1 MPKPDPAHKETDKI
15 LRDMEK
21 RLDEV
26 YKQAY
31 REARQ
36 TADDFMKQFREM
48 DKKKRE
54 QVKNGE
60 LDKSE
65 YDRWRRTQVFQ
76 GNRYHQMADTL
87 AADMTHTNQIAASVI
102 NGYLPEVYAVNHNY
116 GTYEIEKGSRINT
129 QYTMYDRQT
138 VERLMRDNPDLLPR
152 KAAVNVPK
160 DQLWN
165 KKHINSAVTQGI
177 LQGEAIDKIAQRLAA
192 TVTDMSHTSAIRNA
206 RTMTTSAQNGGR
218 IDSYKRAEGM
228 GIKMLQVWMATLDGR
243 TRHEHRQLDGQKRKV
258 GEAFEVEGEKIFFPG
273 DPAADPA
280 LVYNCFVGDTKVASD
295 SKLIRSYKQ
304 EYDGKLV
311 EVKTAS
317 GVNFTCTPNHPILT
331 PFGWIG
337 ADRLNKGDNILVTV
351 LRDRSALSRYSNIDH
366 VHPCMETLHDAF
378 KRSGAVSRNSPSAVN
393 FHGDIPT
400 SDIEIVTKKRLLRFN
415 RNACFYKLI
424 NKFLLIDTD
433 ESLVRKCTFM
443 KHFGSVMRTSFSNIS
458 RKCKSFPFF
467 WRSLSHSN
475 IHGFRTISR
484 SDAVLTEYPID
495 NLATESVIDGELLD
509 RLSGKVFLDKIIDIN
524 VCVLKTHVYNL
535 QTKNGYYFANSIIP
549 QNSQKYNG
557 IFAIA
562 KNCRC
567 TLIGEVEGVD
577 YNLSDVSQR
586 DNKLGDMTYEEWKEE
601 KRKQDNA
608 EPPAPRPEPKPKAE
622 DKPAEVEVPAPMVE
636 KPDAVDEPIPTQF
649 TPARTKEEAVE
660 YAQRFADNVNYEGL
674 SRSNANKINRTL
686 TELTER
692 YPINKLKYLR
702 VQGGSVM
709 SAACNQLNI
718 SRTQLGKTLKE
729 NYDNFVKSK
738 EHNANSIDMLKLR
751 FEGKKMPAAIADEIT
766 RLENELKFSRWAI
779 FDSYDDK
786 VRVAVIH
793 EYGHII
799 ADQYFGQING
809 KDANPNYTKDTR
821 LREMVKKWDDA
832 FIKSLQNGDIYNLS
846 RYGRTNADEFFV
858 ECFAAREMGEKLPD
872 YVESLMKEVLDNG
885 IM

>member
-1 MPKPDPAHKETDKI
+1 
-15 LRDMEK
+15 
-21 RLDEV
+21 
-26 YKQAY
+26 
-31 REARQ
+31 
-36 TADDFMKQFREM
+36 M
-48 DKKKRE
+48 DKKKRQ
-54 QVKNGE
+54 QVKDGK
-60 LDKSE
+60 LDKAE
-65 YDRWRRTQVFQ
+65 YERWRRTQVFQ

-138 VERLMRDNPDLLPR
+138 VERLIRDNPDLLPR

-165 KKHINSAVTQGI
+165 KKHINSAITQGI
-177 LQGEAIDKIAQRLAA
+177 LQGESIDKISQRLAA

-218 IDSYKRAEGM
+218 IDSYKRAESM
-228 GIKMLQVWMATLDGR
+228 GIKLKQQWMSTLDNR
-243 TRHEHRQLDGQKRKV
+243 TRHEHIKLDGQIQPV
-258 GEAFEVEGEKIFFPG
+258 GKPFVVDGYKIYYPG
-273 DPAADPA
+273 DPSAEPF
-280 LVYNCFVGDTKVASD
+280 LVY
-295 SKLIRSYKQ
+295 
-304 EYDGKLV
+304 
-311 EVKTAS
+311 
-317 GVNFTCTPNHPILT
+317 
-331 PFGWIG
+331 
-337 ADRLNKGDNILVTV
+337 
-351 LRDRSALSRYSNIDH
+351 
-366 VHPCMETLHDAF
+366 
-378 KRSGAVSRNSPSAVN
+378 
-393 FHGDIPT
+393 
-400 SDIEIVTKKRLLRFN
+400 
-415 RNACFYKLI
+415 
-424 NKFLLIDTD
+424 
-433 ESLVRKCTFM
+433 
-443 KHFGSVMRTSFSNIS
+443 
-458 RKCKSFPFF
+458 
-467 WRSLSHSN
+467 
-475 IHGFRTISR
+475 
-484 SDAVLTEYPID
+484 
-495 NLATESVIDGELLD
+495 
-509 RLSGKVFLDKIIDIN
+509 
-524 VCVLKTHVYNL
+524 
-535 QTKNGYYFANSIIP
+535 
-549 QNSQKYNG
+549 
-557 IFAIA
+557 
-562 KNCRC
+562 NCRC
-567 TLIGEVEGVD
+567 TLIGVVTGVD
-577 YNLSDVSQR
+577 YKLSDVSQR
-586 DNKLGDMTYEEWKEE
+586 DNKLGDMTYDEWKVS
-601 KRKQDNA
+601 KQRQDEG
-608 EPPAPRPEPKPKAE
+608 EPPEPKKEPKPPKAE
-622 DKPAEVEVPAPMVE
+622 EKPAEVEVPAPKVE
-636 KPDAVDEPIPTQF
+636 KPDAVDEPIKPQF

-660 YAQRFADNVNYEGL
+660 YARRFADNVNYEGL
-674 SRSNANKINRTL
+674 SRSNANIINRTL

-702 VQGGSVM
+702 VQGSSVM

-809 KDANPNYTKDTR
+809 KDANPNYAKDTK

-832 FIKSLQNGDIYNLS
+832 FIKALQNGDIYNLS
-846 RYGRTNADEFFV
+846 RYGRTDAHEFFA

>member
-31 REARQ
+31 KEARQ

-48 DKKKRE
+48 DKKKRQ
-54 QVKNGE
+54 QVKDGE
-60 LDKSE
+60 LDKAE
-65 YDRWRRTQVFQ
+65 YERWRRTQVFQ

-116 GTYEIEKGSRINT
+116 GTYEIEKASRINT
-129 QYTMYDRQT
+129 QYTMYDKQT
-138 VERLMRDNPDLLPR
+138 VERLIRDNPDLLPR

-165 KKHINSAVTQGI
+165 KKHINSAITQGI
-177 LQGEAIDKIAQRLAA
+177 LQGEPIDKIAQRLAA

-228 GIKMLQVWMATLDGR
+228 GIKMLQVWMAALDGR
-243 TRHEHRQLDGQKRKV
+243 TRHEHRLLDGQKRKV

-366 VHPCMETLHDAF
+366 VHPCMETLHDTF
-378 KRSGAVSRNSPSAVN
+378 KRSGAVSRNSPLTVN

-415 RNACFYKLI
+415 RNACFYKLVD
-424 NKFLLIDTD
+424 KFLLKYAD

-484 SDAVLTEYPID
+484 GDAVLTEYPID
-495 NLATESVIDGELLD
+495 NLAAESVIDGELLD

-549 QNSQKYNG
+549 QNGQKCNG

-601 KRKQDNA
+601 KQKQDNA
-608 EPPAPRPEPKPKAE
+608 ELPAPKPEPKPKTE
-622 DKPAEVEVPAPMVE
+622 DKPVEVEVPAPTVE
-636 KPDAVDEPIPTQF
+636 KPDAVDETIPQREEFKPASTIEEAEQF
-649 TPARTKEEAVE
+649 IMQYMDFDQFGALREVNYKGIALDAANEINATISRLYNEFNIDKFGGIVAPAKNTKLGKAIDKAVAGYMPMRNSFVLNKSALKSVKIAEKGFAEENKLMKDMLEHPEKYDFSKISRAARTVIENSKISGRGTVPDNITEALTHEFGHALEKQVKKHELWDKVE
-660 YAQRFADNVNYEGL
+660 KDMQTYAPKISGYATTQKGEYIAESFASWQKGEKFADPNL
-674 SRSNANKINRTL
+674 IKI
-686 TELTER
+686 
-692 YPINKLKYLR
+692 
-702 VQGGSVM
+702 
-709 SAACNQLNI
+709 
-718 SRTQLGKTLKE
+718 
-729 NYDNFVKSK
+729 F
-738 EHNANSIDMLKLR
+738 
-751 FEGKKMPAAIADEIT
+751 
-766 RLENELKFSRWAI
+766 
-779 FDSYDDK
+779 
-786 VRVAVIH
+786 
-793 EYGHII
+793 
-799 ADQYFGQING
+799 
-809 KDANPNYTKDTR
+809 
-821 LREMVKKWDDA
+821 
-832 FIKSLQNGDIYNLS
+832 
-846 RYGRTNADEFFV
+846 
-858 ECFAAREMGEKLPD
+858 
-872 YVESLMKEVLDNG
+872 ESLRRK
-885 IM
+885 

>member
-1 MPKPDPAHKETDKI
+1 MADKGHEETEK
-15 LRDMEK
+15 LLKKMEK
-21 RLDEV
+21 QLDEV

-31 REARQ
+31 KEARE
-36 TADDFMKQFREM
+36 TADDFMKQFRKM
-48 DKKKRE
+48 DMEKR
-54 QVKNGE
+54 QLVKDGE

-65 YDRWRRTQVFQ
+65 YERWRRTKVFQ

-87 AADMTHTNQIAASVI
+87 AADMAKTNVIAASVI
-102 NGYLPEVYAVNHNY
+102 NGHLPEVYAINHNY
-116 GTYEIEKGSRINT
+116 GTYEIEHGGKINT
-129 QYTMYDRQT
+129 QYSLYDRQT
-138 VERLMRDNPDLLPR
+138 VERLIRDNPDLLPR
-152 KAAVNVPK
+152 KAAINVQK
-160 DQLWN
+160 DELWN
-165 KKHINSAVTQGI
+165 KKHINSAVMQGI
-177 LQGEAIDKIAQRLAA
+177 IQGKTVDDIANNLAA

-218 IDSYKRAEGM
+218 IDSYKRAQSM
-228 GIKMLQVWMATLDGR
+228 GVKLVQVWMATLDSR

-378 KRSGAVSRNSPSAVN
+378 KRSGAVSRNSPLAVN

-400 SDIEIVTKKRLLRFN
+400 TDIEIVTKKRLLRFN
-415 RNACFYKLI
+415 RNACFYKFV
-424 NKFLLIDTD
+424 NKFLLKYAD

-495 NLATESVIDGELLD
+495 NLAAESVIDGELLD

-549 QNSQKYNG
+549 QNSQKCNG

-577 YNLSDVSQR
+577 YNLSDKSQR
-586 DNKLGDMTYEEWKEE
+586 DSKLGDMTYEEWKEE

-608 EPPAPRPEPKPKAE
+608 EPPAPKPEPKPEPPKAE
-622 DKPAEVEVPAPMVE
+622 DKPAEVEVPAPTVE
-636 KPDAVDEPIPTQF
+636 KPDAVDEPIPHREAEIGTVFEYTSNSGNKKIVQMQYVPTQETIDKYETIGIRAVPIEQEGKYGIGDILPESYDWDF
-649 TPARTKEEAVE
+649 ENDTSTYNTTGETLGGSSALWVRIEDGETLEESI
-660 YAQRFADNVNYEGL
+660 QRALEGTYEYEGKDIFIVGGKYVEEGNDTNEVVIEDATAIGKIGIYGKKEKIKDL
-674 SRSNANKINRTL
+674 SEINVKIA
-686 TELTER
+686 E
-692 YPINKLKYLR
+692 PKK
-702 VQGGSVM
+702 
-709 SAACNQLNI
+709 A
-718 SRTQLGKTLKE
+718 TLKE
-729 NYDNFVKSK
+729 IKENIESVKTEDVKEKVESVSEKSK
-738 EHNANSIDMLKLR
+738 S
-751 FEGKKMPAAIADEIT
+751 
-766 RLENELKFSRWAI
+766 ELFAEFKAEMEQKYSKVPKWAV
-779 FDSYDDK
+779 FQELSAEEK
-786 VRVAVIH
+786 
-793 EYGHII
+793 
-799 ADQYFGQING
+799 
-809 KDANPNYTKDTR
+809 
-821 LREMVKKWDDA
+821 KKW
-832 FIKSLQNGDIYNLS
+832 KSLQ
-846 RYGRTNADEFFV
+846 
-858 ECFAAREMGEKLPD
+858 
-872 YVESLMKEVLDNG
+872 
-885 IM
+885 

>member
-1 MPKPDPAHKETDKI
+1 MPKVDPAHKETDKI

-48 DKKKRE
+48 DKKKRQ
-54 QVKNGE
+54 QVKDGE
-60 LDKSE
+60 LDKAE
-65 YDRWRRTQVFQ
+65 YERWRRTQVFQ

-129 QYTMYDRQT
+129 QYTMYDKQT

-218 IDSYKRAEGM
+218 IDSYKRAESM
-228 GIKMLQVWMATLDGR
+228 GIKMLQVWMATLDSR

-273 DPAADPA
+273 DPAAEP
-280 LVYNCFVGDTKVASD
+280 Y
-295 SKLIRSYKQ
+295 
-304 EYDGKLV
+304 
-311 EVKTAS
+311 
-317 GVNFTCTPNHPILT
+317 LT
-331 PFGWIG
+331 
-337 ADRLNKGDNILVTV
+337 
-351 LRDRSALSRYSNIDH
+351 Y
-366 VHPCMETLHDAF
+366 
-378 KRSGAVSRNSPSAVN
+378 
-393 FHGDIPT
+393 
-400 SDIEIVTKKRLLRFN
+400 
-415 RNACFYKLI
+415 
-424 NKFLLIDTD
+424 
-433 ESLVRKCTFM
+433 
-443 KHFGSVMRTSFSNIS
+443 
-458 RKCKSFPFF
+458 
-467 WRSLSHSN
+467 
-475 IHGFRTISR
+475 
-484 SDAVLTEYPID
+484 
-495 NLATESVIDGELLD
+495 
-509 RLSGKVFLDKIIDIN
+509 
-524 VCVLKTHVYNL
+524 
-535 QTKNGYYFANSIIP
+535 
-549 QNSQKYNG
+549 
-557 IFAIA
+557 
-562 KNCRC
+562 NCRC

-608 EPPAPRPEPKPKAE
+608 EPPAPKPETKPEPKTE
-622 DKPAEVEVPAPMVE
+622 DKPAEVEVPAPTVE

-846 RYGRTNADEFFV
+846 RYGRTNADEFFA

>member
-1 MPKPDPAHKETDKI
+1 
-15 LRDMEK
+15 
-21 RLDEV
+21 
-26 YKQAY
+26 
-31 REARQ
+31 
-36 TADDFMKQFREM
+36 
-48 DKKKRE
+48 
-54 QVKNGE
+54 
-60 LDKSE
+60 
-65 YDRWRRTQVFQ
+65 
-76 GNRYHQMADTL
+76 
-87 AADMTHTNQIAASVI
+87 
-102 NGYLPEVYAVNHNY
+102 
-116 GTYEIEKGSRINT
+116 
-129 QYTMYDRQT
+129 MYDRQT
-138 VERLMRDNPDLLPR
+138 VERLISDNPDLLPR

-165 KKHINSAVTQGI
+165 KKHINSAVMQGI
-177 LQGEAIDKIAQRLAA
+177 IQGDPIDKIAQRLAA

-228 GIKMLQVWMATLDGR
+228 GIKMLQVWMATLDDR

-273 DPAADPA
+273 DTAADPA

-311 EVKTAS
+311 KVKTAS

-366 VHPCMETLHDAF
+366 VHPCMETLHDTF
-378 KRSGAVSRNSPSAVN
+378 KRSGTVSRNSPLTVN

-424 NKFLLIDTD
+424 NKFLLIDTN
-433 ESLVRKCTFM
+433 ELLVRKCTFM

-495 NLATESVIDGELLD
+495 NLAAESVIDGELLD

-549 QNSQKYNG
+549 QSNQKCND

-567 TLIGEVEGVD
+567 TLVGEVEGVD
-577 YNLSDVSQR
+577 YNLSDKSQR

-608 EPPAPRPEPKPKAE
+608 EPPAPKPESKPEPPKAE
-622 DKPAEVEVPAPMVE
+622 EKPAEVEVPAPTVE
-636 KPDAVDEPIPTQF
+636 KPDAVDEPIKPQF
-649 TPARTKEEAVE
+649 APARTKEEAVE

-674 SRSNANKINRTL
+674 SRSNANIINRTL

-702 VQGGSVM
+702 VQGSSVM

-729 NYDNFVKSK
+729 NYIYSSQKYL
-738 EHNANSIDMLKLR
+738 I
-751 FEGKKMPAAIADEIT
+751 
-766 RLENELKFSRWAI
+766 
-779 FDSYDDK
+779 
-786 VRVAVIH
+786 
-793 EYGHII
+793 
-799 ADQYFGQING
+799 
-809 KDANPNYTKDTR
+809 YT
-821 LREMVKKWDDA
+821 
-832 FIKSLQNGDIYNLS
+832 
-846 RYGRTNADEFFV
+846 
-858 ECFAAREMGEKLPD
+858 
-872 YVESLMKEVLDNG
+872 
-885 IM
+885 